1 MSSKLHVALVAV
13 GTFNPPTNAHLRI
26 FELAKDHL
34 HKLGSFSVLGGI
46 ISPVHDAYGKK
57 DLAPAVH
64 RLEMCQRSVSSS
76 SWISVSDWEVTRPGW
91 SRTRTTL
98 NFYES
103 YLNSLLSSN
112 EIPPMW
118 ASHIVGSAKE
128 EEAEKLNVKLVCG
141 ADLLESFAIPNLW
154 LDEDIDHIVGHHGM
168 VVISRAGSC
177 PEKFI
182 YDSDALT
189 QNKNNIFLVTE
200 WITNEISS
208 TKIRRAL
215 QRKESVKYLIQD
227 SVIDYVNENRLYV
240 VRSFRNGQSSSVP
253 IIQLGISQS
262 TSMDKI

>member
-1 MSSKLHVALVAV
+1 M
-13 GTFNPPTNAHLRI
+13 
-26 FELAKDHL
+26 
-34 HKLGSFSVLGGI
+34 
-46 ISPVHDAYGKK
+46 HDAYGKK

-76 SWISVSDWEVTRPGW
+76 SWISVSDWEVTHPGW
-91 SRTRTTL
+91 SRTRATL

-103 YLNSLLSSN
+103 CLNSLLSSN
-112 EIPPMW
+112 EISPMW

-128 EEAEKLNVKLVCG
+128 EDAEKLNIKLVCG

-189 QNKNNIFLVTE
+189 QNKNNIFLVNE

-227 SVIDYVNENRLYV
+227 SVIDYVNENRLYG